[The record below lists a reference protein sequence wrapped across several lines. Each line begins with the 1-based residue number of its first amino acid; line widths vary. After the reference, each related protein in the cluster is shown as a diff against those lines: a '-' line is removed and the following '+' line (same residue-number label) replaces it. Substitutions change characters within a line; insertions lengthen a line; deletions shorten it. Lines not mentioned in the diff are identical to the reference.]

1 MKIILTVMLMVG
13 VMVAKGQSTPATAV
27 ANHIAQKLKDTLG
40 LSDTQKE
47 QLYQINMQLHEA
59 KMAKRQQ
66 YAGSDSLRLR
76 LQWVENTRDSLYRTI
91 LNEEKYQLYIEKKKT
106 LVSNQ

>member
-1 MKIILTVMLMVG
+1 MKIILTVLLLIG
-13 VMVAKGQSTPATAV
+13 VMIVKGQSTPATTV
-27 ANHIAQKLKDTLG
+27 ANHIAQKMKDTLG
-40 LSDTQKE
+40 LSDSQKE

-76 LQWVENTRDSLYRTI
+76 LQWVENTRDSLYRTV